1 MKDKLNRWALSTL
14 VAVAASLVFTLF
26 FGTYSGWLGLLS
38 VVVMTA
44 AFSIGFNYLA
54 DRHDERL
61 TARVKADE
69 PVMWNVCVNGVEVGK
84 VSDSQYAALQRMA
97 FCDGRLALAQFFNL
111 GRMALVVVEKLLI
124 AVPLLVFWA
133 AVALAIFSP
142 ESYTETVREFQ
153 KADPAAITSAARS
166 LLQLT
171 LTVMF
176 LAVGG
181 MVMMGYRFGFRN
193 HYSEAVNRM
202 LRQQCNTPADGDV
215 HLWRMATDAAPGQ
228 LGPVTND
235 R

>member
-1 MKDKLNRWALSTL
+1 M
-14 VAVAASLVFTLF
+14 
-26 FGTYSGWLGLLS
+26 
-38 VVVMTA
+38 
-44 AFSIGFNYLA
+44 
-54 DRHDERL
+54 
-61 TARVKADE
+61 
-69 PVMWNVCVNGVEVGK
+69 
-84 VSDSQYAALQRMA
+84 
-97 FCDGRLALAQFFNL
+97 
-111 GRMALVVVEKLLI
+111 
-124 AVPLLVFWA
+124 PLLVFWA